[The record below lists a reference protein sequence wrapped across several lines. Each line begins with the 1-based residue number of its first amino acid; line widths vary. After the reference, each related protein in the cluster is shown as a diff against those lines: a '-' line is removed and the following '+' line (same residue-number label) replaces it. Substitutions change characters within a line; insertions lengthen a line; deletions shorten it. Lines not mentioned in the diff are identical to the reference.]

1 MNKKMEHDSTQLLK
15 SHELCGQQGT
25 LAEHYQRTL
34 DHLVRMASTN
44 GWKAHAWHRAQEMD
58 ADPTGIWKGI
68 SQDLTDRMKAI
79 NEPISDK

>member
-1 MNKKMEHDSTQLLK
+1 
-15 SHELCGQQGT
+15 
-25 LAEHYQRTL
+25 
-34 DHLVRMASTN
+34 MASTN

>member
-1 MNKKMEHDSTQLLK
+1 MNKKMEQDYIPLSK

-34 DHLVRMASTN
+34 DHLILMASTN

-68 SQDLTDRMKAI
+68 SQDLVNRMK
-79 NEPISDK
+79 DK